1 MGTVGVKATGVAGE
15 SSWGGNLGL
24 GIQIPLGEHAALVLE
39 GRGFYFPK
47 RTVEWEPDP
56 DRPLT
61 AIEQALLERVLERL
75 PPVEFEPWWVQATVG
90 FAIRF

>member
-1 MGTVGVKATGVAGE
+1 MIA
-15 SSWGGNLGL
+15 
-24 GIQIPLGEHAALVLE
+24 PLTTNSVE
-39 GRGFYFPK
+39 GRVGAN
-47 RTVEWEPDP
+47 WEPDP

-61 AIEQALLERVLERL
+61 AIEQALLARVLERL